1 MKPIALLVVSC
12 VVLGG
17 CKGETKIQDNPQTK
31 ADLDTCTAALA
42 DKTAMNTKLLDENA
56 TLLKGNTQNAPSE
69 LVVTITGD
77 VLTVKPG
84 ATGGSG
90 GAPAFTPS
98 PASIALTNTF
108 IDIVRKSR
116 GSFQKCY
123 EGVLRKRGDLQN
135 HTQQIVVRASFEK
148 QGVYKN
154 AVFEPSLDATFD
166 NCVHAIATHW
176 ALPATAPAVTLQAPI
191 DLKPS

>member
-1 MKPIALLVVSC
+1 MIRQPLAFALVSCLVVA
-12 VVLGG
+12 
-17 CKGETKIQDNPQTK
+17 CKGETKTVENPTTK
-31 ADLDTCTAALA
+31 ADLEACKTALA

-69 LVVTITGD
+69 LVVTIQGD
-77 VLTVKPG
+77 VLTVKPN
-84 ATGGSG
+84 GSG
-90 GAPAFTPS
+90 GASSPQPS

-123 EGVLRKRGDLQN
+123 EGVLRKRADLQS
-135 HTQQIVVRASFEK
+135 HPTLVTVTASFEK

-154 AVFEPSLDATFD
+154 AVFAPALDAAFD

-191 DLKPS
+191 ELKPS

>member
-1 MKPIALLVVSC
+1 MKPIALLVVS
-12 VVLGG
+12 VLAA

-69 LVVTITGD
+69 LNVVITGD

-84 ATGGSG
+84 AAGGT
-90 GAPAFTPS
+90 PAFTPS

-123 EGVLRKRGDLQN
+123 EGVLRKRGDMQS
-135 HTQQIVVRASFEK
+135 HTQQITVTASFEK

-154 AVFEPSLDATFD
+154 AVFQPSIDATFD

-176 ALPATAPAVTLQAPI
+176 ALPATSPAVTLQAPI
-191 DLKPS
+191 ELKPS